1 LCAGH
6 VKLEEQTSQHDLTS
20 NLVSK
25 IPAGSIRQTG
35 LESAPVI
42 PSIHQARCWVHSG
55 ATIRTRNQRMVR
67 RRRLVPPTHSL
78 RRAVVVVSNNWICR
92 ETPQELYIQSTLE
105 SRPPSH
111 GAGWMYMHGSDGDEQ
126 LSRFGHGSDEI
137 LSHAIRSRLLDR
149 PYGLERGFYRA
160 QEGLRDCPGRCQG
173 LMD

>member
-1 LCAGH
+1 MSEHGL
-6 VKLEEQTSQHDLTS
+6 VM

-78 RRAVVVVSNNWICR
+78 RRAVVVVPNNWICR
-92 ETPQELYIQSTLE
+92 ENRKSCTSKSLWN
-105 SRPPSH
+105 H
-111 GAGWMYMHGSDGDEQ
+111 GPLQTARDGCTCPVLMETIRCHGSINAVTRSC
-126 LSRFGHGSDEI
+126 LTRFARVFSVDVTGRREASIGHRKD
-137 LSHAIRSRLLDR
+137 
-149 PYGLERGFYRA
+149 YGTVLVDVRG
-160 QEGLRDCPGRCQG
+160 
-173 LMD
+173 